1 MLEIVNAETKTYTHA
16 AQIVD
21 AEKTT
26 AQTKIIKLIRVWS
39 EPKERYADLHS
50 QVRTSSAHEFV
61 FSIYHD
67 IADHERKTGKRVRK
81 RHWRTGKK
89 LVDTLERFVGDLLRV
104 KAGTTVPALVYRA
117 VGSSSFKHD
126 PVKYDMFM
134 RALEALKALDLVGH
148 RKGQSRYAKTPF
160 GNAQLPGHA
169 ARFWA
174 TAKLLRLAED
184 YGIHSG
190 NVGEHFAPE
199 PPRNPLVLKDY
210 ASGKGKNHESG
221 PRIKYKDTDFD
232 TAEAKRLEGDVRE
245 LNDFLARVEL
255 LGGEHYGY
263 MRVFNNLSWKKG
275 GRLYSIG
282 ENCYQRLPE
291 AERLKMTINGEPV
304 AEIDIKASFLT
315 IYHAL
320 LKQPLQ
326 GTGDPYAAIAGIDRS
341 IVKQWT
347 TISFGNSKPATR
359 WPPKMAKDFKKETG
373 KLLGKVAEG

>member
-1 MLEIVNAETKTYTHA
+1 MLEIVNAETKTYAHA

-199 PPRNPLVLKDY
+199 PPPLVLKDY
-210 ASGKGKNHESG
+210 AGS
-221 PRIKYKDTDFD
+221 D
-232 TAEAKRLEGDVRE
+232 RLRMPISTTLRWRSAPTTLACGDGADGLLHQWMRW
-245 LNDFLARVEL
+245 DLARHHALPYHRSLEL
-255 LGGEHYGY
+255 REYTEHLEH
-263 MRVFNNLSWKKG
+263 RTTRRG
-275 GRLYSIG
+275 GRI
-282 ENCYQRLPE
+282 
-291 AERLKMTINGEPV
+291 EPLLMQ
-304 AEIDIKASFLT
+304 EQIDALCVQISQKA
-315 IYHAL
+315 
-320 LKQPLQ
+320 QQ
-326 GTGDPYAAIAGIDRS
+326 VR
-341 IVKQWT
+341 
-347 TISFGNSKPATR
+347 
-359 WPPKMAKDFKKETG
+359 
-373 KLLGKVAEG
+373 